1 MIINQNISGLNT
13 LNRLNSNTKKSTNS
27 IEKLTSGLKINIAGD
42 DAAGLAISEKMRAQ
56 IRGLQMAEKNIQDG
70 ISLIQTAEGA
80 INEIHSLLQRGRE
93 LSVQSANDT
102 NTPLDRVQIQKEIDS
117 IVNEITDIGNKT
129 EFNTQKL
136 LDGSLSFQDNP
147 STPQSTFR
155 ATGAGSIDFTID
167 DGWISF
173 GEDSSHPHKVK
184 LNPGEQVIDD
194 PDNWLFTNLSVSVY
208 YDSDGTP
215 KNLNIYSIPEGYVV
229 VHNHPELIYSYNGM
243 TVDVS
248 EKILNT
254 NSGGTQ
260 PQGGIFLTP
269 GNNDAPINNDIDNS
283 LVLQTGANSGQ
294 NIKLEMPD
302 IRSTALGID
311 SISVL
316 NNSLSQDAIT
326 AFDNA
331 INTVSSERSKL
342 GAYQNRLEHTLNNVM
357 NTSENL
363 QSSESLIRDT
373 NIAKEMLAFT
383 KNNILSQ
390 ASQIMLAQANQKTE
404 DVLQLLR

>member
-42 DAAGLAISEKMRAQ
+42 DATGLAISEKMRAQ

-80 INEIHSLLQRGRE
+80 MNEIHSLLQRGRE

-194 PDNWLFTNLSVSVY
+194 PDNWLFTHLSVSVY

-269 GNNDAPINNDIDNS
+269 GNNDAPIYNDIDNS

-316 NNSLSQDAIT
+316 NNTLSQDAIT

-331 INTVSSERSKL
+331 INIVSSERSKL
-342 GAYQNRLEHTLNNVM
+342 GAYQNRLEHTFNNVM